1 MQERGQPRNE
11 GKTGRTRAEPAKRAG
26 EEEES
31 LLPIGNANP
40 SPTQPPED
48 PAKTSAA

>member
-1 MQERGQPRNE
+1 MAERGEPRNE
-11 GKTGRTRAEPAKRAG
+11 GKTGRTRTEPAKRP

-31 LLPIGNANP
+31 LLPIGNVNP